1 MKDCLAIP
9 TSKKSK
15 DRESKVDAIRSIK
28 IEITFSPYLN
38 IQTTIQTEKKF
49 SKLFREQSTTTYL

>member
-9 TSKKSK
+9 TSKSK
-15 DRESKVDAIRSIK
+15 DRESKVNVIRSIAVQ
-28 IEITFSPYLN
+28 ITFSPYLN
-38 IQTTIQTEKKF
+38 IQTTIQAEKKF